1 VLIHE
6 MTHAL
11 VHRSLGC
18 FGGCWLQE
26 GLAVST
32 ERAYFKK
39 DAGKEFRSNLRSGNY
54 TSLIVFLGLEN
65 FVGEESRTVGN
76 IAERLYAQSGAFL
89 LFLRNGPFRKK
100 YPELLRK
107 LTSEPSSDSDRVTM
121 VEGLLG
127 RQLSEIESAWIR
139 WGKKR

>member
-1 VLIHE
+1 VRDVAERSAGHGCSRYLAFYFTQPDDPVLIHE

-54 TSLIVFLGLEN
+54 TSLIVFLGLASSSS
-65 FVGEESRTVGN
+65 FATAR
-76 IAERLYAQSGAFL
+76 SGKST
-89 LFLRNGPFRKK
+89 RNC
-100 YPELLRK
+100 
-107 LTSEPSSDSDRVTM
+107 
-121 VEGLLG
+121 
-127 RQLSEIESAWIR
+127 
-139 WGKKR
+139 